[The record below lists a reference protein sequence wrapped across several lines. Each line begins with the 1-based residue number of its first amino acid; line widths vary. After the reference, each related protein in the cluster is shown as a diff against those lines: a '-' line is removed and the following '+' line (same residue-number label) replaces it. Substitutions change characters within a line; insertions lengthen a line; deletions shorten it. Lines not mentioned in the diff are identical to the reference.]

1 MTVKEMEVL
10 SGMTRA
16 NIRFYESEGLLAPA
30 RSANGYRDYS
40 DHDLEV
46 LKRIKLLRSL
56 RIPLEEI
63 QALHNDTDDLLHI
76 LDRHIA
82 ALEAER
88 QGVDRADRVCREMR
102 TDGVTYQTLD
112 AQKYLNALDRPTE
125 DAALSADVI
134 PPIQAPWRRFFA
146 RVVDLLLYK
155 WLWDIFLLLVCRLN
169 ISRYAAVSGLL
180 STVVILLLMLFLEPL
195 LLHLWGTTPGKWIM
209 GLSVADDSEGR
220 LSYDGALTRTLGV
233 LRYGMGWGIIPIY
246 RLVRLWKSYSACVDG
261 KYLPW
266 EDEAV
271 LSARQRKRWFA
282 PVMVCAYAAVTLGAT
297 VLSVYI
303 AEAPRH
309 RGSITAAEFCD
320 NVNRLAD
327 YEGVDL
333 GGIWDENGQWQ
344 ADKYRA
350 VIRTGAQVDPPD
362 FTFWEE
368 KGAVTAVEFQFSTT
382 NRAVWPSNY
391 RDQMIL
397 SALSYAGVQE
407 GFFGYVK
414 VRDALVAGIQEHPY
428 EGFSF
433 TENGVR
439 ITCEVSWSGYQQVG
453 EEHLIPEDGREVSYR
468 FSFRMEKEA

>member
-40 DHDLEV
+40 DHNLEV

-63 QALHNDTDDLLHI
+63 KALHNDTDDLLHI

-112 AQKYLNALDRPTE
+112 AQKYLDALDRPTE

-146 RVVDLLLYK
+146 RVVDLWLYA
-155 WLWDIFLLLVCRLN
+155 WVWNLFLLLVCRVN
-169 ISRYAAVSGLL
+169 VSRYAAIGLVTMIAAL
-180 STVVILLLMLFLEPL
+180 VMMLFLEPL
-195 LLHLWGTTPGKWIM
+195 LLHLWGTTPGKRSM

-220 LSYDGALTRTLGV
+220 LSYGDALVRTLGV
-233 LRYGMGWGIIPIY
+233 LRYGMGWGIPIY
-246 RLVRLWKSYSACVDG
+246 RLYRLWKSYNACEEG
-261 KYLPW
+261 QPLPW
-266 EDEAV
+266 EDASV
-271 LSARQRKRWFA
+271 LALKKRQWWCA
-282 PVMVCAYAAVTLGAT
+282 AALVCACAAVTLGAA
-297 VLSVYI
+297 VLSVYT

-309 RGSITAAEFCD
+309 RGDITAAEFCD

-327 YEGVDL
+327 YEGIDL

-362 FTFWEE
+362 FTFREE
-368 KGAVTAVEFQFSTT
+368 KGMVTAVEFQFSTT
-382 NRAVWPSNY
+382 NRAVWPSDY

-453 EEHLIPEDGREVSYR
+453 EDHLIPEDGREVSYR

>member
-1 MTVKEMEVL
+1 MTVKEMEAL

-16 NIRFYESEGLLAPA
+16 NIRFYEAEGLLAPA

-40 DHDLEV
+40 DHDLAV

-63 QALHNDTDDLLHI
+63 KALHNDADDLLHI

-88 QGVDRADRVCREMR
+88 QDIDRADRVCREMR

-112 AQKYLNALDRPTE
+112 AQKYLDALDRPTE
-125 DAALSADVI
+125 DAALIHDVI
-134 PPIQAPWRRFFA
+134 PPVRAPWRRFFA
-146 RVVDLLLYK
+146 RVMDLWLYA
-155 WLWDIFLLLVCRLN
+155 WVWNIFLLLVCRVN
-169 ISRYAAVSGLL
+169 VSRYAAIGLVTMITAL
-180 STVVILLLMLFLEPL
+180 VMMLFLEPL
-195 LLHLWGTTPGKWIM
+195 LLHLWGTTPGKRIM

-220 LSYDGALTRTLGV
+220 LSYDDALARTLGV
-233 LRYGMGWGIIPIY
+233 LRYGMGWGIPIY
-246 RLVRLWKSYSACVDG
+246 RLYRLWKSCSACEEG
-261 KYLPW
+261 QRLPW
-266 EDEAV
+266 EDASV
-271 LSARQRKRWFA
+271 LALKKRQWWCA
-282 PVMVCAYAAVTLGAT
+282 TALVCACAAVTLGVA
-297 VLSVYI
+297 VLSVYT

-309 RGSITAAEFCD
+309 RGDITAAEFCD

-362 FTFWEE
+362 FTFQE
-368 KGAVTAVEFQFSTT
+368 KDGVVTAVGFSFSTT
-382 NRAVWPSNY
+382 NRAVWPSDY

-428 EGFSF
+428 EDFSF
-433 TENGVR
+433 TENGVH
-439 ITCEVSWSGYQQVG
+439 ITCEVNWSGYQQVG
-453 EEHLIPEDGREVSYR
+453 EDHLIPEDGREVSYR
-468 FSFRMEKEA
+468 FSFKMEKI